1 MAVPDDGKV
10 AKRALE
16 LDRLYKDFVSKSEAN
31 KKIFRYIL
39 EALWIEGEDLP
50 GPVVSRDEVRAAV
63 NIARR
68 RDGASKDYLDV
79 FRRLREL
86 QGEEGFLDLVKV
98 GSSYQLRSIEVATK
112 RIPRSQISA
121 EVWNRVLDTHGN
133 ACAVCGVAGG
143 NDSSHLRLVPD
154 HRVPRSRLNE
164 DLFRSVEGDSVENIQ
179 PLCQNCNIQK
189 SVSCRGCDV
198 NCFSCPWMN
207 PKEKPMITLRGGLLD
222 KIVERAEKRDIK
234 PQELVEEIISS
245 ALEEAEN
252 EKSSGV

>member
-1 MAVPDDGKV
+1 MAHSDESKV
-10 AKRALE
+10 AQRALE
-16 LDRLYKDFVSKSEAN
+16 LDRLSKDFVSKSEAN
-31 KKIFRYIL
+31 KKIYRYIL
-39 EALWIEGEDLP
+39 EALWIEGEELP

-63 NIARR
+63 NLARK

-98 GSSYQLRSIEVATK
+98 GSSYQLLSIKVAPK

-121 EVWNRVLDTHGN
+121 EVWNRVLSTYGN
-133 ACAVCGVAGG
+133 VCAVCGVVGG

-164 DLFRSVEGDSVENIQ
+164 DLFRYVESDSVENIQ

-222 KIVERAEKRDIK
+222 KIVERAAKLDIK
-234 PQELVEEIISS
+234 PQELVEEIVSS
-245 ALEEAEN
+245 ALEEVEN
-252 EKSSGV
+252 EKDKNV